1 MNAAAIS
8 TARDF
13 ISRTYPGIQ
22 LPQCSYL
29 VLMSARSGSMLL
41 CAQLEK
47 AGFGRPVEA
56 FNSNK
61 NPMFHN
67 VWDIDYSND
76 HDYLKTAIDY
86 QTVNGVLGM
95 KFSLNQFHLFQQV
108 AGRLLA
114 PANIPLS
121 DAETVEVFFPG
132 VRYIHLQRRD
142 KVKQAVSYAKAWQ
155 NGIWYENADGGD
167 DFKEYLLP
175 ALYDREHIACCLDI
189 ILAIDLGWQRYLREN
204 QLDSLEIWYED
215 LAADF
220 AGKMREVYDFLGIKD
235 AIIEAA
241 PLRKQANTQSQEW
254 EQRFRAETP
263 WLSEPA
269 NAAALASGDLASL
282 PGEHELAA
290 ATARGVAR
298 WQVMPAT
305 RYKALRSLA
314 FRVKR
319 KLDSLL
325 KK

>member
-1 MNAAAIS
+1 MDTAAILK
-8 TARDF
+8 ARDF
-13 ISRTYPGIQ
+13 IRKTYPDLT
-22 LPQCSYL
+22 LPQRSYL

-56 FNSNK
+56 FNANK

-67 VWDIDYSND
+67 VWEIDYSND
-76 HDYLKTAIDY
+76 HDYLKAAIHY
-86 QTVNGVLGM
+86 QNVNGVMGM
-95 KFSLNQFHLFQQV
+95 KFSLNQFHLFQEV

-114 PANIPLS
+114 PAAIALNE
-121 DAETVEVFFPG
+121 AEMVEVFFPG

-142 KVKQAVSYAKAWQ
+142 KVKQAISYAKAWQ
-155 NGIWYENADGGD
+155 NGIWYEATDGGD

-189 ILAIDLGWQRYLREN
+189 VLAIDLGWQRYLRDN
-204 QLDSLEIWYED
+204 QLDSLEVWYED

-220 AGKMREVYDFLGIKD
+220 SGKMREIYDFLGIN
-235 AIIEAA
+235 EAVITA
-241 PLRKQANTQSQEW
+241 PPLRKQANIQSQEW
-254 EQRFRAETP
+254 ERRFRAETP

-269 NAAALASGDLASL
+269 IAAALQSGDLAAL
-282 PGEHELAA
+282 PGEHDLAA
-290 ATARGVAR
+290 ATQRGVSR

-305 RYKALRSLA
+305 RYKALRSLV

-319 KLDSLL
+319 KLKSLL
-325 KK
+325 KL

>member
-8 TARDF
+8 TAREF
-13 ISRTYPGIQ
+13 IRRTYPDLN
-22 LPQCSYL
+22 LPARSYL

-67 VWDIDYSND
+67 VWDIDYSNA
-76 HDYLKTAIDY
+76 HDYLKAAIDY
-86 QTVNGVLGM
+86 QSVNGVMGM

-108 AGRLLA
+108 AGRLIA
-114 PANIPLS
+114 PSGVTLTE
-121 DAETVEVFFPG
+121 AEMVEVFFPG
-132 VRYIHLQRRD
+132 VHYIHLQRRD

-155 NGIWYENADGGD
+155 NGIWYESADGGD
-167 DFKEYLLP
+167 DFKEHLLP

-189 ILAIDLGWQRYLREN
+189 ILAIDLGWQHYLRVN
-204 QLDSLEIWYED
+204 QLNSLEVWYED

-220 AGKMREVYDFLGIKD
+220 PGKMREVYDFLGIKD
-235 AIIEAA
+235 DIIEAP
-241 PLRKQANTQSQEW
+241 PLRKQANMQSQEW
-254 EQRFRAETP
+254 EQRFRAERP